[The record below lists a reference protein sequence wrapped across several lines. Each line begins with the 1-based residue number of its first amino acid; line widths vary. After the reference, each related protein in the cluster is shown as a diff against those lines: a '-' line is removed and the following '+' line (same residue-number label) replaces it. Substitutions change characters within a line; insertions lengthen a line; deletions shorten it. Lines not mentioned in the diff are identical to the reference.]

1 MFLINRNVQ
10 NIVVCNLNVV
20 SNGKIWF
27 AFNLLYINSLVFSPL
42 AQEFAYSRYQ
52 ISMVPEFFTLAPN
65 ICGSLVQN
73 LLHVT
78 ILKSQNFKETPEFC
92 TVTPNICRSSECD
105 HSDVIEF

>member
-20 SNGKIWF
+20 SNGTVWF
-27 AFNLLYINSLVFSPL
+27 VFNLLYINSLVFRPL
-42 AQEFAYSRYQ
+42 AQKCAHSRYQ
-52 ISMVPEFFTLAPN
+52 ITMVPEVFTLTPN

-73 LLHVT
+73 LPHVT
-78 ILKSQNFKETPEFC
+78 ILKSQNFKVAPEFC
-92 TVTPNICRSSECD
+92 TVTPNICRSSAYE